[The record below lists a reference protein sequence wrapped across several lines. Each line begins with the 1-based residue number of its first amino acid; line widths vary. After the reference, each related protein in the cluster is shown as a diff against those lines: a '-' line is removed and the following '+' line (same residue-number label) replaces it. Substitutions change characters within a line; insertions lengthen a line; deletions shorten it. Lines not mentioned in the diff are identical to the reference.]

1 MISVPGPGR
10 RLQRVINLSNRKARV
25 ISECVRVLRPSGEL
39 CVSDLTIVEE
49 DLPLARGADAPAA
62 WAG

>member
-10 RLQRVINLSNRKARV
+10 RLQRVINLSARKARV

-39 CVSDLTIVEE
+39 CVSDLTIMEGTPA
-49 DLPLARGADAPAA
+49 LPSSRNEGHLRH
-62 WAG
+62 